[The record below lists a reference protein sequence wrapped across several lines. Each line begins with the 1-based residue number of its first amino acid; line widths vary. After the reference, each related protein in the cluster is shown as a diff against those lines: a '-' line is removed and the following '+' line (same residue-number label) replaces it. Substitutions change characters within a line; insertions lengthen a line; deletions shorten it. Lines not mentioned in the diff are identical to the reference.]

1 MKYSELVKSIVTNVL
16 EECGITEEKIKVG
29 HDTYNFDSL
38 DKKTDRAELAK
49 KLAKKLAAQNRK
61 IDDER
66 MSKESDV
73 A

>member
-1 MKYSELVKSIVTNVL
+1 MKYSELVKSIVTSVL

-49 KLAKKLAAQNRK
+49 KLAAQNRK

-66 MSKESDV
+66 MSKDSGV